1 MASRRKQLK
10 EVKAALAA
18 LQEELLGA
26 KEERKAAK
34 NQLENAILEEKAD
47 SILAGLK
54 SLYDGASANL
64 TGLQREKEK
73 LLEEKNILIRSYS
86 SSDEETRE
94 ISPVSDGSLKQEI
107 DSTIEKTKK
116 YLFRTER
123 WGCVTIIKKRTA
135 ITFAHNEHRTL
146 EVGNIIKIFSIE
158 KDSQYDLKVR
168 KVNIESG
175 WVLLEADVDL
185 CEKGPIWEPVV
196 YGRRYV
202 QLGLSAPHQEDSP
215 FAISTGV
222 IHSQRPNM
230 FGHTLG
236 SVGVNPGD
244 SGGGCFNQ
252 SSGCLVGINVG
263 CENVPISLEKDTGA
277 QIYDKISSRYA
288 ARAHIIPIDS
298 FQFV

>member
-1 MASRRKQLK
+1 MVDFFAVYLVIMLGVAT
-10 EVKAALAA
+10 VKAVPSPNKSNKSLLCMVGSQRCVADSQSDTKALFETCV
-18 LQEELLGA
+18 Q
-26 KEERKAAK
+26 
-34 NQLENAILEEKAD
+34 EKAD

-94 ISPVSDGSLKQEI
+94 ISPVSDGSLKQQEI

-146 EVGNIIKIFSIE
+146 EVGNIIKTFSIE

-168 KVNIESG
+168 KVNIESD

-185 CEKGPIWEPVV
+185 CEEGPI
-196 YGRRYV
+196 
-202 QLGLSAPHQEDSP
+202 
-215 FAISTGV
+215 
-222 IHSQRPNM
+222 
-230 FGHTLG
+230 
-236 SVGVNPGD
+236 
-244 SGGGCFNQ
+244 
-252 SSGCLVGINVG
+252 
-263 CENVPISLEKDTGA
+263 
-277 QIYDKISSRYA
+277 
-288 ARAHIIPIDS
+288 
-298 FQFV
+298 

>member
-1 MASRRKQLK
+1 MTIGNIRGHLASISNHHIKYISKIDCWTTQ
-10 EVKAALAA
+10 
-18 LQEELLGA
+18 LGA
-26 KEERKAAK
+26 RVRITVSESSIDRAPNDTTLFGRRSLLKSVQINRAEER
-34 NQLENAILEEKAD
+34 LENAILEEKAD

-94 ISPVSDGSLKQEI
+94 ISPVSDGSLKQQEI

-146 EVGNIIKIFSIE
+146 EVGNIIKTFSIE

-168 KVNIESG
+168 KVNIESD

-185 CEKGPIWEPVV
+185 CEEGPIWEPVV

-222 IHSQRPNM
+222 IHSQRPNILA
-230 FGHTLG
+230 TLLG
-236 SVGVNPGD
+236 RW
-244 SGGGCFNQ
+244 
-252 SSGCLVGINVG
+252 
-263 CENVPISLEKDTGA
+263 E
-277 QIYDKISSRYA
+277 
-288 ARAHIIPIDS
+288 
-298 FQFV
+298 

>member
-26 KEERKAAK
+26 KEESKQSRGK
-34 NQLENAILEEKAD
+34 
-47 SILAGLK
+47 
-54 SLYDGASANL
+54 
-64 TGLQREKEK
+64 REKEK

-94 ISPVSDGSLKQEI
+94 ISPVSDGSLKQQEI

-168 KVNIESG
+168 KVNIESD

-196 YGRRYV
+196 YGRRV
-202 QLGLSAPHQEDSP
+202 RICLATLLGRWE
-215 FAISTGV
+215 
-222 IHSQRPNM
+222 
-230 FGHTLG
+230 
-236 SVGVNPGD
+236 
-244 SGGGCFNQ
+244 
-252 SSGCLVGINVG
+252 
-263 CENVPISLEKDTGA
+263 
-277 QIYDKISSRYA
+277 
-288 ARAHIIPIDS
+288 
-298 FQFV
+298 